1 MTKQD
6 IAKRITKLKDLLNQY
21 SYEYYVLDKSSV
33 PDSIYDSLF
42 AELKKLEENHPNL
55 IAPDS
60 PTQRVGGVAIDS
72 FKKVRHI
79 QRMLS
84 LDDVFSDQDAQ
95 AWLKRIEK
103 LSPRVKNAD
112 FWVDV
117 KMDGLACALYYK
129 NGLLDKAVSRGD
141 GLVGEDVT
149 HNVKTIPSVP
159 LKLLDAD
166 LSKGVVGVRGEIIM
180 HRSELERI
188 NKERVKNNL
197 PAYANPR
204 NLASGTI
211 RQLDPKLTAKRQLY
225 FRAFDILTDHNNLKT
240 YQDVYKKL
248 QKAGF
253 AINSQ
258 SASFT
263 NLDQALDFAHKWQKN
278 KDKLPFDTDGLVIK
292 INDKNLY
299 QSLGVVGKN
308 PRGAVAYK
316 YPAEQATT
324 ILKDIIINIG
334 RTGAATPIAVFDPV
348 VVAGT
353 TVKHATLHNSDEIKR
368 KDLRVGDSVVIYK
381 AGDIIPQVESV
392 ILKLRPKSS
401 KPYNF
406 EQQLKVQHPNFEFIR
421 PDGEAVYRVKGKA
434 GNILLMRALE
444 HFASKS
450 ALDID
455 TLGTKNVEALVASGL
470 VKDIA
475 DIYCLKY
482 QEVIALD
489 RFADLSTKKLLQA
502 IASKKNPS
510 LDKFIYALGIRHVG
524 SQTAID
530 LANKFKRLD
539 NLGSAAY
546 EQLKETDGIGEVV
559 AESIIDWFYDD
570 DNQKLLAKFKKLGVW
585 PKDVK
590 KNGGV
595 LNSKKFVIT
604 GTLESAGR
612 DEYADKIKSLGGTFQ
627 TGVGKDT
634 DYLVVGKN
642 VGANKLSKAKQ
653 FGTKII
659 NESELKAMLT

>member
-1 MTKQD
+1 MTTQN

-33 PDSIYDSLF
+33 SDGIYDSLF
-42 AELKKLEENHPNL
+42 AELKQLEANHPNL

-60 PTQRVGGVAIDS
+60 PTQRVGGRAINS

-103 LSPRVKNAD
+103 LDSGVKNAD

-141 GLVGEDVT
+141 GTIGEDVT

-159 LKLLDAD
+159 PKLLDED

-197 PAYANPR
+197 PVYANPR

-225 FRAFDILTDHNNLKT
+225 FRAFDILTDYNNLKT
-240 YQDVYKKL
+240 HQDVYKKL

-263 NLDQALDFAHKWQKN
+263 NLDKVLDFAHKWQN
-278 KDKLPFDTDGLVIK
+278 DKDKLPFDTDGLVIK

-353 TVKHATLHNSDEIKR
+353 TVKHATLHNADEIKR
-368 KDLRVGDSVVIYK
+368 KDLRIGDSVVIYK

-421 PDGEAVYRVKGKA
+421 PNGEAVYRVKGKA

-444 HFASKS
+444 HYASKG

-455 TLGTKNVEALVASGL
+455 TLGTKNVEALVTNSL

-482 QEVIALD
+482 QEIIALD
-489 RFADLSTKKLLQA
+489 RFADLSTKKILQA
-502 IASKKNPS
+502 IASKKKPP

-524 SQTAID
+524 SQTATD

-539 NLGSAAY
+539 NLGSATY

-590 KNGGV
+590 KIGGV
-595 LNSKKFVIT
+595 LNSKKFAIT
-604 GTLESAGR
+604 GTLDSASR
-612 DEYADKIKSLGGTFQ
+612 DEYADKIKSLGGMFQ
-627 TGVGKDT
+627 ASVGKDT

-653 FGTKII
+653 LNTKII